1 MMQGMRTARNTRIAT
16 TGLRM
21 AALALLAGLSAC
33 ASAADPGAMTVAAPQ
48 ATAAAAPFP
57 APLLHAMCVRDVT
70 GGEETNPLW
79 VSKVD
84 NNGFKAALSSSL
96 DSAGLSA
103 GSGTC
108 AYPIDVHLLGLSQP
122 A

>member
-1 MMQGMRTARNTRIAT
+1 MSAMMQGTKMRMNKRVAAIGMRA
-16 TGLRM
+16 G
-21 AALALLAGLSAC
+21 ALALLAGLGAC
-33 ASAADPGAMTVAAPQ
+33 ATSADPGAMTVAAPQ
-48 ATAAAAPFP
+48 AATAPFP
-57 APLLHAMCVRDVT
+57 TPLLHAMCVRDVT

-96 DSAGLSA
+96 DGAGLSA

-108 AYPIDVHLLGLSQP
+108 AYPVDVHV
-122 A
+122 